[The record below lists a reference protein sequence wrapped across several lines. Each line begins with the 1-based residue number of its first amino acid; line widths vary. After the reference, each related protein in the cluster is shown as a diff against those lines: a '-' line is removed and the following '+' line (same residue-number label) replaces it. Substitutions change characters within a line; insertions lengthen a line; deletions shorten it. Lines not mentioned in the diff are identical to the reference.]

1 MCARVRPTVGWAL
14 SGFWARVL
22 QMVSEHQPSLHGRV
36 RDRGAGIWRMAR
48 VVPEWTHGMAYV
60 PALDARTCTEGWF
73 WAFAAYAVCCRGR
86 QPLRGGECNTS
97 AYSYAAHVAHEE
109 LCGGISPTLLV

>member
-1 MCARVRPTVGWAL
+1 MA
-14 SGFWARVL
+14 FQIARVL
-22 QMVSEHQPSLHGRV
+22 QLVSEHQPSLHGRV

-48 VVPEWTHGMAYV
+48 VGPEWTHGMAYV

-86 QPLRGGECNTS
+86 QPLRGVNVIPRPTRS
-97 AYSYAAHVAHEE
+97 AAHVAHEE
-109 LCGGISPTLLV
+109 SCGGISPILLV